1 MLPHYTSNKPAWP
14 TTGRQFGHE
23 ELALGKV
30 LLEVKNAEPYAHYLA
45 HYLAHLFR

>member
-30 LLEVKNAEPYAHYLA
+30 LLECKMRNHMHTIL
-45 HYLAHLFR
+45 HLFR